1 MRVEVLTRLDASV
14 LQTSGM
20 DPNTRRHIWDFI
32 ASLKQGRL
40 VVLTTHSMEE
50 ADALGD
56 KIAIV
61 GSGTLQCV
69 GTSLHL
75 KQRYGTGYRLTLMT
89 EEFRCPTVI
98 SQIKA
103 IMPGTHPASCCCFVS
118 FLPSFQIDGML
129 MRLIVVMMIVAEIQV
144 LDAHGGSLVLS
155 VPVQDLDTCGRL
167 FDYLQNETYF
177 NGVDRSKVILQW
189 GISNT
194 TLEDVFLTVAK
205 YDVSYYTNR

>member
-1 MRVEVLTRLDASV
+1 
-14 LQTSGM
+14 
-20 DPNTRRHIWDFI
+20 
-32 ASLKQGRL
+32 
-40 VVLTTHSMEE
+40 
-50 ADALGD
+50 
-56 KIAIV
+56 
-61 GSGTLQCV
+61 
-69 GTSLHL
+69 
-75 KQRYGTGYRLTLMT
+75 
-89 EEFRCPTVI
+89 
-98 SQIKA
+98 
-103 IMPGTHPASCCCFVS
+103 
-118 FLPSFQIDGML
+118 